1 MQIRSLAPHGAL
13 VLSFLGALT
22 VASFTGCGDS
32 PQQADQASATASAG
46 ESGSGGATST
56 STASVSAGTGGGG
69 TGGGVSKVTPAI
81 KFVDLGMP
89 MDLTPDGSI
98 ALIQDATSLA
108 GDTYFYNTKTGALTL
123 KTQVGDATK
132 DLATGISATLKISA
146 MHGVPVFAGI
156 FSEADGWRD
165 LVSPYAAG
173 CDPDLAGAFDLSAD
187 GKVAV
192 GILWN
197 GCHAEAFRWV
207 DTGAKSALTPLQ
219 IIGSSSSNNAPTN
232 RATKISDDGKIA
244 AGFAESGALDRSPAR
259 WTEDGKGQLLD
270 PTNLDTPGEV
280 LSISADG
287 ATLAGITGYD
297 GFRWTEAGG
306 YVPLERLA
314 SSLPSDKTFPN
325 AIAAKGQLIFGGVGD
340 AFSGLPVAFVWTAAA
355 GSRSL
360 QDLVVANGLSIPD
373 GYALTN
379 VLAASTDG
387 TIVLGVV
394 TTEAQQ
400 TKSFVLELP
409 VEAYG
414 LAP

>member
-1 MQIRSLAPHGAL
+1 MQIRSSGPHGAL
-13 VLSFLGALT
+13 VLAFLGALT
-22 VASFTGCGDS
+22 VASFTGCGDD
-32 PQQADQASATASAG
+32 PQQADQAGASATGAGGASSTSSASA
-46 ESGSGGATST
+46 
-56 STASVSAGTGGGG
+56 SVGTGGGG
-69 TGGGVSKVTPAI
+69 GAGGGVSKVTPEI

-89 MDLTPDGSI
+89 MDLTPDGAI

-108 GDTYFYNTKTGALTL
+108 GDTYFYNTRTGELAL

-132 DLATGISATLKISA
+132 DLATGISATLRISA

-165 LVSPYAAG
+165 LVSPYPAG

-207 DTGAKSALTPLQ
+207 DTGGKSALTPLE
-219 IIGSSSSNNAPTN
+219 IIGSSGNGAPTN
-232 RATKISDDGKIA
+232 RATVISDDGKIT
-244 AGFAESGALDRSPAR
+244 AGFAESGALDRTPAR
-259 WTEDGKGQLLD
+259 WTEDGKGKLLD
-270 PTNLDTPGEV
+270 PSNLDTPGEV

-287 ATLAGITGYD
+287 ASLAGITGYD

-314 SSLPSDKTFPN
+314 TSLPSDKTFPN
-325 AIAAKGQLIFGGVGD
+325 AIAASGELIFGGVGD
-340 AFSGLPVAFVWTAAA
+340 AFSGVPVAFVWTAAA

-360 QDLVVANGLSIPD
+360 QDLVVANGLVVPE

-379 VLAASTDG
+379 VLAASADG
-387 TIVLGVV
+387 TILLGLVS
-394 TTEAQQ
+394 TPTLGS
-400 TKSFVLELP
+400 KSFVLKLP